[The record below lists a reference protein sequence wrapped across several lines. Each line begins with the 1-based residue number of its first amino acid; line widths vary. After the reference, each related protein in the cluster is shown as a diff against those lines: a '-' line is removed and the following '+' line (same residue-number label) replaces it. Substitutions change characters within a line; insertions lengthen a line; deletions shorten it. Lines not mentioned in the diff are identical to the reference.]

1 MRHTAI
7 KVMSEH
13 EWQMSAAVSTLQ
25 LRTLETADAIKMSEA
40 PDSRNRNH
48 IIELSGG
55 GMTTQHSGRPLLL
68 SQCL

>member
-25 LRTLETADAIKMSEA
+25 LSTLETADAIKMSEA

-48 IIELSGG
+48 IIELNGG
-55 GMTTQHSGRPLLL
+55 EMTTEHSGRPLLL
-68 SQCL
+68 RQCL

>member
-48 IIELSGG
+48 IIELRRND
-55 GMTTQHSGRPLLL
+55 H
-68 SQCL
+68 

>member
-25 LRTLETADAIKMSEA
+25 LRTLETADVIKMSEA

-48 IIELSGG
+48 IIELRRND
-55 GMTTQHSGRPLLL
+55 H
-68 SQCL
+68 